1 MSRYI
6 QIYDKNYG
14 IEGVHS
20 IYFAA
25 SYWGRLDVHDLA
37 IKIFEGDMEMVYG
50 SALKTFLK
58 L

>member
-1 MSRYI
+1 M
-6 QIYDKNYG
+6 YDKNYG

-25 SYWGRLDVHDLA
+25 CYWGRLDVHDLA